1 MKLLTMSP
9 QSILSKEQE
18 QTPEWLMKYRAGRR
32 FPRKKFFGSRI
43 VYYPA
48 AGADFQ
54 PLAIFGGAGA
64 AHCFVMAD
72 YWITPQQVAD
82 VLSNAHFAGFV
93 LDSLVRLPLEEVF
106 KPNWTRHFD
115 QDLIEEDERLRF
127 FKMINAEGFAFMAIY
142 TKEYHRLALLYLGF
156 EAVEAYDRLFCQG
169 RSPKPP
175 YGILVQNH
183 GMGGDWNQMANPDSY
198 VAQLAD
204 EFGRP
209 RWLIGQDNY
218 ENWRDYEPVSDIT
231 HGGMHSTARRL
242 FLDSRIVRGNG
253 VLLPEADPTNLNPAR
268 VNLSISPQ

>member
-48 AGADFQ
+48 AGADFH
-54 PLAIFGGAGA
+54 AVRIFGSSDA
-64 AHCFVMAD
+64 AHCFVMSD
-72 YWITPQQVAD
+72 Y
-82 VLSNAHFAGFV
+82 
-93 LDSLVRLPLEEVF
+93 LVREDQAHDFLMAPHLPDYACIEIQSLPLEEVW
-106 KPNWTRHFD
+106 KTKWTQHFFPSVHEID
-115 QDLIEEDERLRF
+115 QIHSWAQPHPF
-127 FKMINAEGFAFMAIY
+127 AIFAVYEGAN
-142 TKEYHRLALLYLGF
+142 RLAVLYLGC
-156 EAVEAYDRLFCQG
+156 ESVEVYDRLFCQG

-183 GMGGDWNQMANPDSY
+183 GMGGDWNQMANPDCY

-209 RWLIGQDNY
+209 RWLIGEDGR

-231 HGGMHSTARRL
+231 CGGMNLTARRL
-242 FLDSRIVRGNG
+242 FSN
-253 VLLPEADPTNLNPAR
+253 
-268 VNLSISPQ
+268 SILA